1 MEGVDRISK
10 YCIYATPMSVGQEL
24 QEARLSA
31 GLSRN
36 EVARRAGVSLT
47 TVSRTEEGVMD
58 PTVTMLERLYSALD
72 LSVDMVT
79 REVPEISI
87 THLHDAFEVNR
98 WGVELKWTRI
108 RVFIDLLTRK
118 PKLTAEAIADPPRR
132 SGVEELDVMLAAI
145 AEKLA
150 DDVEIQRPRWC
161 ASVPPMSYRWEHIG
175 TPRMKAKAANEAPAQ
190 FRERNI
196 FLSDDGIW
204 RRK

>member
-1 MEGVDRISK
+1 MNI
-10 YCIYATPMSVGQEL
+10 GQEL

-31 GLSRN
+31 GLSRS

-47 TVSRTEEGVMD
+47 TVSRTEAGVMD
-58 PTVTMLERLYSALD
+58 PTITMLERLYSALD
-72 LSVDMVT
+72 LSVDIVMH
-79 REVPEISI
+79 EVPEISI
-87 THLHDAFEVNR
+87 THLHDAFEVGR
-98 WGVELKWTRI
+98 WGVELDWIRI
-108 RVFIDLLTRK
+108 RKFIDLLTRK
-118 PKLTAEAIADPPRR
+118 PKLTAEAIVDPPRR

-161 ASVPPMSYRWEHIG
+161 TSVPPMSYRWEHPG
-175 TPRMKAKAANEAPAQ
+175 TPRMKAKAANEAPVQ

-204 RRK
+204 RHKHK